1 MGCVVR
7 NPVGDSDRVE
17 GFVVVVGLIVG
28 RRYLERAEKRPNL
41 GTLHKVGQKL
51 GGDGEMESVST

>member
-1 MGCVVR
+1 M
-7 NPVGDSDRVE
+7 E